1 MFSRD
6 RLKAKAHS
14 VALLIVFLVLSGCR
28 GVVYGR
34 ENKPQEP
41 PLKKIAP
48 GVFEIGGVRILMNKG
63 AVEFPAVLNMDQG
76 LLEYLVVEETGKVHE
91 SLLSTKVAPY
101 NLQVALLMLGLE
113 GAKES
118 NIKNRYRWKP
128 EGDPVTIRVRW
139 KSKKNGHMETAPIEH
154 WILNMRNRKPMALVK
169 WVFTG
174 SMIYKGT
181 FMAQVEKSMIAVFH
195 DPVALINNPL
205 PDGASD
211 EIWYVNREEVPPP
224 GSEVVVIIRRYI
236 Q

>member
-1 MFSRD
+1 MFFRD
-6 RLKAKAHS
+6 DLISKVHS
-14 VALLIVFLVLSGCR
+14 GAVLIIFLVLLGGSLTVSGQ
-28 GVVYGR
+28 

-63 AVEFPAVLNMDQG
+63 TVEFPAILNMSRG

-118 NIKNRYRWKP
+118 NPKKRYPWKP

-139 KSKKNGHMETAPIEH
+139 KPKTGDGFETVSIEQ
-154 WILNMRNRKPMALVK
+154 WVLNMRNKKPMAPVK
-169 WVFTG
+169 WIFTG
-174 SMIYKGT
+174 SIIYKGT
-181 FMAQVEKSMIAVFH
+181 FMAQVEKSIVAVYH

-205 PDGASD
+205 SDGAND
-211 EIWYVNREEVPPP
+211 EIWYVNEKKVPPL
-224 GSEVVVIIRRYI
+224 GSDVVVIIRRHI